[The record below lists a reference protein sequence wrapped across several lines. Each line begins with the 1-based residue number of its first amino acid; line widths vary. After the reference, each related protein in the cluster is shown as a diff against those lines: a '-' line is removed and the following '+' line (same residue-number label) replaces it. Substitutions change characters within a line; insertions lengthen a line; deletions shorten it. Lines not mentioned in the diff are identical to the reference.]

1 MSDPQ
6 VADVFLEKK
15 ENIQN
20 NYRSKYPNKPGYIL
34 FDTGAAIDIVIK
46 ITILFL

>member
-34 FDTGAAIDIVIK
+34 FDTEAAIDIVIK